1 MMNEHPISASTL
13 QERAERAGI
22 STQYTGFWGHAVSPS
37 PQVLERALA
46 AMGRHAD
53 AAYPDCVVVPL
64 GEAHTIALQQS
75 CQWQL
80 TNTDAPDTPAA
91 ATGHGDHASLPAD
104 LAAGYY
110 RLHGAGQSLDVLVAP
125 RRCWLPD
132 GLLAG
137 DRWWGITAQMYSL
150 RSARSWGIGDFSD
163 LLQCVR
169 VSAAQGAAFVGVSP
183 LHALRTDR
191 PEQASPYS
199 PSSRLALNV
208 LHIDVTAVPE
218 YLQCERT
225 RALCA
230 DPAFSAR
237 LEAARQ
243 STMVDYGAVA
253 ALKDAALTQLWTTFR
268 DTAWAGDACRGRA
281 FDAFRASHADT
292 LELHAR
298 FEAIQAAVQA
308 GDPAAWGWPAWP
320 QALRDAKGPAVAA
333 FAQEHEDAVAY
344 RMWLQWIA
352 HEQLARVTACAT
364 ELMPIGLYC
373 DLAVG
378 AADGGT
384 DTWADPGLYA
394 RGMNVGAP
402 PDPLSTQGQDWGLP
416 PMNPAA
422 LAAAGYQPFR
432 RLLSAVMH
440 PAGALRMDHVMGLMR
455 LFWTSPDGGTY
466 VRYPLKALLAV
477 LSIESHRNHCM
488 VIGEDLGNVEPAMRQ
503 AMAES
508 ALLSYKPLIFERL
521 DHGAFRP
528 PSQWPAQALAVVT
541 THDLPTLVG
550 FWAADDVAVQ
560 HALGWLDTDA
570 HVGALMN
577 RAHDRTHLLAALH
590 AEDLLPAGVALDPHS
605 SPEMTA
611 ELAAA
616 VHALLARTPCQL
628 VGVQLED
635 LTAQREQ
642 PNVPGTTEERHPN
655 WRRRM
660 SVSLEQLASHPFF
673 TAITAA
679 VRSHRGSLPRAAPAT
694 PPLSSADVPLATY
707 RVQLNAHFTFAQA
720 QAAVPYLH
728 ALGVSHLYTSPY
740 LKASAGSTH
749 GYDVTDPTQVNP
761 EIGTDAD
768 HAALCATLRRHGM
781 GHVLDTVPNHMGV
794 DDPGNV
800 WWQDV
805 LEHGPSSPHAATFDI
820 EWNPSSDHTRSRVLL
835 PVLGDHFGQVLEAA
849 QLQVRYDADAGRFQV
864 AYWERALP
872 LDPLCYAELL
882 AAAPWP
888 VAGPQVD
895 AQDLASLHSL
905 IDAFAALAPQN
916 TPDPALR
923 AARVRDSA
931 LHRQRL
937 AELSARLPWVQDGI
951 AAALARVNGTAG
963 DSQSFDL
970 LEGILQRQAYRLAD
984 WRVAGD
990 DINYRRFFDVNAL
1003 AAVRMQEPAV
1013 FDAAHAQ
1020 ILRWLAEDKVQG
1032 LRIDHPDGLA
1042 DPAQY
1047 FERLQQRYQW
1057 LRQTQGLP
1065 PRALYVVVEKIMAE
1079 HEPLPQDWQ
1088 VHGGTGYRFAA
1099 LVNGVFVD
1107 TQAEQRFDEIY
1118 ERFTGEADPFEEA
1131 ACVCKRHIIETS
1143 LFSDLNWLVDTLAK
1157 ITRADRRVCDF
1168 TRNKLRVALVEVATR
1183 FPVYRTYVLPGKA
1196 EPSDTDRQH
1205 IAWAISAAR
1214 RQLGTTEGGVLAY
1227 LQRVLLGEDG
1237 PAADL
1242 RADFVRRWQQF
1253 TAPVMAKAVEDT
1265 LFYRYVRLVSL
1276 NDVGAEPRRFG
1287 LPVSAFHQANQ
1298 QRSRYAPHGMLAT
1311 STHDS
1316 KRSED
1321 VRARLNVLSELP
1333 EAWGETVLALQT
1345 AAERFESVVDDAT
1358 VPTPHDRWNLFQAM
1372 AGVWPAGGTDA
1383 AGLADLRERIQRYM
1397 VKAMREAKL
1406 QTNWLFP
1413 NEPYENAVAQYI
1425 DKALASE
1432 RFVGILQ
1439 DWVDRIAPYGYRN
1452 SLCQVALKLTAPGVP
1467 DIYQG
1472 CERWNFSLVDP
1483 DNRREVDFAA
1493 MARDLAPINALYA
1506 HGNYPT
1512 AKQWSAVLGSSA
1524 AMPDA
1529 AKQLTTWRLLHL
1541 RKQLPALFRD
1551 AIYLPLT
1558 VEGAAAAHVIAFARI
1573 HEGAAVLVVCSRLLA
1588 VWEQTHASQWGDTCV
1603 LVSDAHPALGK
1614 PGQWVDVCTGRATG
1628 NGMRIPLASLIS
1640 SGSGSG
1646 AAGGAGGTPGT
1657 LGASALPSASVP
1669 SALPYAVLVAAEN
1682 AE

>member
-1 MMNEHPISASTL
+1 MNEHDTSAL
-13 QERAERAGI
+13 PLHERAHRAGI
-22 STQYTGFWGHAVSPS
+22 ATEYTGFWGHAVSPP

-46 AMGRHAD
+46 AMGHHAD
-53 AAYPDCVVVPL
+53 AGLPHCIVAPQ
-64 GEAHTIALQQS
+64 GEAHTVALREVCDWHLQ
-75 CQWQL
+75 
-80 TNTDAPDTPAA
+80 NADAPHAPATA
-91 ATGHGDHASLPAD
+91 QGHGDHALLPGD

-125 RRCWLPD
+125 RRCWLPE

-137 DRWWGITAQMYSL
+137 ERWWGITAQMYSL
-150 RSARSWGIGDFSD
+150 RSERSWGIGDFSD

-169 VSAAQGAAFVGVSP
+169 TSAAQGAAFIGVSP

-191 PEQASPYS
+191 PEAASPYS

-225 RALCA
+225 QALCA
-230 DPAFSAR
+230 ETGFTAR

-243 STMVDYGAVA
+243 SPLVDYTAVA
-253 ALKDAALTQLWTTFR
+253 ALKEAALTQLWQTFR
-268 DTAWAGDACRGRA
+268 DTAWTGDGARGRA
-281 FDAFRASHADT
+281 FDAFRAAHAQT

-308 GDPAAWGWPAWP
+308 SDPAAWGWPAWP
-320 QALRDAKGPAVAA
+320 EALRDVHGTAAAA
-333 FAQEHEDAVAY
+333 FAQEHADAVAY
-344 RMWLQWIA
+344 RLWLQWIA
-352 HEQLARVTACAT
+352 HEQLERVTACARQ
-364 ELMPIGLYC
+364 LMPIGLYC

-394 RGMNVGAP
+394 RGMNIGAP

-416 PMNPAA
+416 PVNPVA

-466 VRYPLKALLAV
+466 VRYPLQALLAV
-477 LSIESHRNHCM
+477 LAIESHRHRCM
-488 VIGEDLGNVEPAMRQ
+488 VIGEDLGNVAPAMRE
-503 AMAES
+503 AMAAN

-521 DHGAFRP
+521 DHGGFRP
-528 PSQWPAQALAVVT
+528 PSQWPAQALAVVS

-560 HALGWLDTDA
+560 HALGWLDADA
-570 HVGALMN
+570 HVAALMA
-577 RAHDRTHLLAALH
+577 RAQDRTHLLAALQ
-590 AEDLLPAGVALDPHS
+590 AEDLLPSSVALDPHS
-605 SPEMTA
+605 SPGMTA

-616 VHALLARTPCQL
+616 VHGLLARTPCQL

-642 PNVPGTTEERHPN
+642 PNVPGTTDERHPN

-660 SVSLEQLASHPFF
+660 SVSLEELASHPFF
-673 TAITAA
+673 VAITAT
-679 VRSHRGSLPRAAPAT
+679 VRAQRGSLPLAAPAM
-694 PPLSSADVPLATY
+694 PPLVSADVPRATY
-707 RVQLNAHFTFAQA
+707 RVQLNAQFTFAQA

-768 HAALCATLRRHGM
+768 HAALCDALRRHGM
-781 GHVLDTVPNHMGV
+781 GHLLDTVPNHMGV
-794 DDPGNV
+794 DDPGNI

-805 LEHGPSSPHAATFDI
+805 LEHGPSSPHAGTFDI
-820 EWNPSSDHTRSRVLL
+820 EWHPSSEQTGARVLL
-835 PVLGDHFGQVLEAA
+835 PVLGDHYGQVLEAGE
-849 QLQVRYDADAGRFQV
+849 LQVRYDAGAGRFQV
-864 AYWERALP
+864 VYWERAFP

-882 AAAPWP
+882 STASWP

-895 AQDLASLHSL
+895 AQDLASLLSL
-905 IDAFAALAPQN
+905 VDAFAQLPPHG

-923 AARVRDSA
+923 AARVRDAA
-931 LHRQRL
+931 LYRQRL
-937 AELSARLPWVQDGI
+937 GELSARLPWVQEGI
-951 AAALARVNGTAG
+951 AAALARVNGTAA
-963 DSQSFDL
+963 DSQSLDL
-970 LEGILQRQAYRLAD
+970 LDGILQRQAYRLAD

-1003 AAVRMQEPAV
+1003 AAVRMEEPAV
-1013 FDAAHAQ
+1013 FEAAHAQ

-1065 PRALYVVVEKIMAE
+1065 QRALYVVVEKIMAE
-1079 HEPLPQDWQ
+1079 HEPLPPDWQ
-1088 VHGGTGYRFAA
+1088 VHGGTGYRFAT

-1107 TQAEQRFDEIY
+1107 AQAQQRFDELY
-1118 ERFTGEADPFEEA
+1118 ERFTGEAESFEQA
-1131 ACVCKRHIIETS
+1131 ACVCKRLIIETS
-1143 LFSDLNWLVDTLAK
+1143 LFSDLNWLVETLAK

-1168 TRNKLRVALVEVATR
+1168 TRNQLRVVLVEVATR

-1196 EPSDTDRQH
+1196 GPSDIDRQH

-1214 RQLGTTEGGVLAY
+1214 RHLGTAEGGVLAY

-1237 PAADL
+1237 PAPGL

-1276 NDVGAEPRRFG
+1276 NDVGAEPQRFG
-1287 LPVSAFHQANQ
+1287 LPVSALHQANQ
-1298 QRSRYAPHGMLAT
+1298 QRSRHAPHELLAT

-1333 EAWGETVLALQT
+1333 DAWGTTVLALQT
-1345 AAERFESVVDDAT
+1345 AAERFESVVDDAP
-1358 VPTPHDRWNLFQAM
+1358 VPSAHDRWNLFQALV
-1372 AGVWPAGGTDA
+1372 GIWPAGGTDA

-1397 VKAMREAKL
+1397 VKALREAKL

-1413 NEPYENAVAQYI
+1413 NEPYESAVAQYI
-1425 DKALASE
+1425 DKAMASE

-1439 DWVDRIAPYGYRN
+1439 EWVQRIAPFGFRN
-1452 SLCQVALKLTAPGVP
+1452 SLCQVALKLTSPGVP

-1483 DNRREVDFAA
+1483 DNRRAVDFAA
-1493 MARDLAPINALYA
+1493 LAADLQPIQAGYA
-1506 HGNYPT
+1506 DGRFPD
-1512 AKQWSAVLGSSA
+1512 AQRWSALLGDGP

-1529 AKQLTTWRLLHL
+1529 AKQLTTWRLLQL
-1541 RKQLPALFRD
+1541 RQRHAALFRD
-1551 AIYLPLT
+1551 AIYLPLA

-1573 HEGAAVLVVCSRLLA
+1573 HEGVAVVVVCTRLPA
-1588 VWEQTHASQWGDTCV
+1588 VWARVHDSQWGDTCV
-1603 LVSDAHPALGK
+1603 VVADAHPALGK
-1614 PGQWVDVCTGRATG
+1614 PLQWTDVCTGQATD
-1628 NGMRIPLASLIS
+1628 NGTRIALANLL
-1640 SGSGSG
+1640 GDG
-1646 AAGGAGGTPGT
+1646 AASRSPLSGVPGM
-1657 LGASALPSASVP
+1657 PR
-1669 SALPYAVLVAAEN
+1669 LPYAVLIPQEDTP
-1682 AE
+1682 